1 MDSDPSSHPVE
12 AAARDV
18 SPQLAAAARAEQPQ
32 PSTSLPLQAVERSA
46 GGAEL
51 VETAAPA
58 KAGSKAPDAARPGG
72 ASAAMQAAKA
82 EMEAAAAALAASA
95 EARARHVALPRR
107 GARAGAAAAGSAL
120 APAAAAAEGGA
131 ASMARLV
138 ASSAVALGVQ
148 EQQKKAKSAKTF
160 SGFE

>member
-120 APAAAAAEGGA
+120 APAAAAEGGA